1 MTCKVQEL
9 TGGLGSDVAPC
20 AVHPAVTSSQLAAAS
35 GAPGRTAGRCRHP
48 ARTSPTDGLNMSEKD
63 SNEYPT
69 GQTLSPEEPGDAG
82 STDLKEEP
90 QADIEPVT
98 VTRKRPESKASS
110 ASIEEE
116 EEKAPAKQDPEPS
129 ETKPSSGWGYWGNWG
144 KSLISTASATVAT
157 VGHGISNAIEKAETT
172 LGVPS
177 PVELSFRS
185 RVEPTEEA
193 ISGETSNAA
202 SGESSSPITGAFG
215 FLTSISTAVQS
226 TGKTVLTGGLDALE
240 FIGKKTMDVIAE
252 GDPGFKKTKGL
263 MNRNSTLS
271 QVLREAKE
279 REEQR
284 VSGAVEAETEGK
296 AHYGLLFDEYQG
308 LAHLEALELLSKE
321 SEAKVKSMLSS
332 LSGEELAKVKL
343 ELEPLKETFSLEEFD
358 DDDEVEKG
366 NDDFAKEVTAL
377 FEELQISVRPEK
389 LTRARKAAYDWM
401 TEVDEK
407 EVEGNVEETE
417 AEIAGK
423 NKKATVEGIHDLA
436 IRSLAELTACSME
449 MFHKSATL
457 ILHGEKQVPSISRA
471 KALSQMTITLCKE
484 LSQLSKKV
492 TTLLTTTV
500 ATEKSDVLNPLITG
514 VFLEASNSAS
524 YIQDAFQL
532 LLPVLEI
539 SHIQSQT

>member
-1 MTCKVQEL
+1 
-9 TGGLGSDVAPC
+9 
-20 AVHPAVTSSQLAAAS
+20 
-35 GAPGRTAGRCRHP
+35 
-48 ARTSPTDGLNMSEKD
+48 MSEKD

-69 GQTLSPEEPGDAG
+69 CQTLSPEEPGDAG

-90 QADIEPVT
+90 QVDIEPVA

-116 EEKAPAKQDPEPS
+116 EEEKVPAKQDPEPS

-193 ISGETSNAA
+193 ISGEASPAA

-215 FLTSISTAVQS
+215 FFTSISTAVQS

-284 VSGAVEAETEGK
+284 VSGAVETETEGK

-321 SEAKVKSMLSS
+321 SEAKVKSMLSA

-417 AEIAGK
+417 AEIVVK

>member
-1 MTCKVQEL
+1 
-9 TGGLGSDVAPC
+9 
-20 AVHPAVTSSQLAAAS
+20 
-35 GAPGRTAGRCRHP
+35 
-48 ARTSPTDGLNMSEKD
+48 MSEKD
-63 SNEYPT
+63 SNENTAGDISP
-69 GQTLSPEEPGDAG
+69 PEEPEDTR
-82 STDLKEEP
+82 STDAISKEEP
-90 QADIEPVT
+90 QVITEPLAA
-98 VTRKRPESKASS
+98 TRKRPESKS
-110 ASIEEE
+110 ASIEEAE
-116 EEKAPAKQDPEPS
+116 EATENKEPTDPEA
-129 ETKPSSGWGYWGNWG
+129 KSSSAWGYWENWG

-157 VGHGISNAIEKAETT
+157 VGHGISSAIEKAEST

-177 PVELSFRS
+177 PVELSFRDHS
-185 RVEPTEEA
+185 VPAEEA
-193 ISGETSNAA
+193 APGESTAGTN
-202 SGESSSPITGAFG
+202 GDSSSPISGALG
-215 FLTSISTAVQS
+215 FFSSISTAVQS

-279 REEQR
+279 KEEQR
-284 VSGAVEAETEGK
+284 VSSAVSADTDGK

-321 SEAKVKSMLSS
+321 SEAKVKSILGA
-332 LSGEELAKVKL
+332 LSGDELTKTKL
-343 ELEPLKETFSLEEFD
+343 ELEPLKETFSLEEFED
-358 DDDEVEKG
+358 DEEVEKG
-366 NDDFAKEVTAL
+366 DEDFCKEVSAL
-377 FEELQISVRPEK
+377 FETLQITARPDK
-389 LTRARKAAYDWM
+389 LTRARQAAYSWM
-401 TEVDEK
+401 TDVGGK
-407 EVEGNVEETE
+407 EAEDDVVQKEPEASGKKTKPTVEE
-417 AEIAGK
+417 
-423 NKKATVEGIHDLA
+423 IHDLA

-457 ILHGEKQVPSISRA
+457 ILHGATNAPAAARG

-492 TTLLTTTV
+492 TTLLTT
-500 ATEKSDVLNPLITG
+500 AGASEKSDVLNPLITG

-539 SHIQSQT
+539 SHIQSQS

>member
-1 MTCKVQEL
+1 M
-9 TGGLGSDVAPC
+9 
-20 AVHPAVTSSQLAAAS
+20 S
-35 GAPGRTAGRCRHP
+35 GENENTMDN
-48 ARTSPTDGLNMSEKD
+48 TSPQESPDGAE
-63 SNEYPT
+63 PT
-69 GQTLSPEEPGDAG
+69 GLDSVEKVPVV
-82 STDLKEEP
+82 S
-90 QADIEPVT
+90 EPVA
-98 VTRKRPESKASS
+98 VTRKRPESKSNS
-110 ASIEEE
+110 VSMEEE
-116 EEKAPAKQDPEPS
+116 EEKAPEKKDPEPS
-129 ETKPSSGWGYWGNWG
+129 EPKSPSGWGSWGNWG

-157 VGHGISNAIEKAETT
+157 VGHGISTAIEKAEST

-185 RVEPTEEA
+185 NVEPTEDA
-193 ISGETSNAA
+193 NASDSPA
-202 SGESSSPITGAFG
+202 VPGGESSSPMAGALG
-215 FLTSISTAVQS
+215 FLSSISTAVQS

-284 VSGAVEAETEGK
+284 VGSAAETQTHGK
-296 AHYGLLFDEYQG
+296 AHYGLLFDEHQG

-321 SEAKVKSMLSS
+321 SEAKVKSILSAQP
-332 LSGEELAKVKL
+332 GEKVVELKT

-366 NDDFAKEVTAL
+366 DEDFSQEIASL
-377 FEELQISVRPEK
+377 FASLQITVRPDK
-389 LTRARKAAYDWM
+389 LTRARKAAYIWM
-401 TEVDEK
+401 TEVEAK
-407 EVEGNVEETE
+407 GMEENAEEPETE
-417 AEIAGK
+417 TSGK
-423 NKKATVEGIHDLA
+423 KKKATVEEIHDLA
-436 IRSLAELTACSME
+436 IHSLAELTACSME
-449 MFHKSATL
+449 LFHKSATL
-457 ILHGEKQVPSISRA
+457 ILHGETQVPAVSRG

-484 LSQLSKKV
+484 LSLLSKKV
-492 TTLLTTTV
+492 TTLLTTTG
-500 ATEKSDVLNPLITG
+500 ALEKSDVLNPLITG